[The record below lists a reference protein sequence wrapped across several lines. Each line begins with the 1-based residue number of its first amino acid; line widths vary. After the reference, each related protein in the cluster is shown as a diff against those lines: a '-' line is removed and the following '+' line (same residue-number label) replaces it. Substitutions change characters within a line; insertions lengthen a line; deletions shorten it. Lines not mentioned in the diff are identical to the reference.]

1 MFFAAGTRPLA
12 DLGPL
17 SAVSAAFPTSAL
29 FSALASY
36 DGLRR

>member
-1 MFFAAGTRPLA
+1 MFFAAGTRLLA

-17 SAVSAAFPTSAL
+17 SAVSAAFPTSA
-29 FSALASY
+29 SAASAAH